1 MTVQSGWYGKRLA
14 ATHNLDAAPTLVLKD
29 DGKSAVAVTRMR
41 SSTGLAEASK
51 PVAADKALTVHLQL
65 QELKEHEVWIERQ
78 RVYAEPYQRGAVT
91 IIDLRQPSYAYVPSP
106 FDALN
111 FYVPMTALDEYGD
124 GEGLP
129 RIEAVACTFGAFDP
143 VIEHLGGALL
153 PFLDREERASRLLL
167 DQVHQALCA
176 HLIANCAGTRAP
188 VLAVRGGLAPWQ
200 KRRAEE
206 MLRADLRGDVSLADV
221 ARQCGLS
228 AGHFSRAFRQ
238 SFGATPHF
246 WLEQR
251 RIETA
256 KELLLRSSLALAD
269 IALACGFAA
278 APSLIRSFRRVVG
291 TTPAQWRR
299 SRSDSRSWS
308 ASRSTM

>member
-29 DGKSAVAVTRMR
+29 DGMSAVAITRMR

-65 QELKEHEVWIERQ
+65 QELKEHEVWIERE
-78 RVYAEPYQRGAVT
+78 RVYAQPYQRGAVT
-91 IIDLRQPSYAYVPSP
+91 ILDLRKPSFAYVPSP

-124 GEGLP
+124 SEGLP
-129 RIEAVACTFGAFDP
+129 RIDAVDCSFGAFDP
-143 VIEHLGGALL
+143 VIEHLGSALL
-153 PFLDREERASRLLL
+153 PFLEREEFASRLLL
-167 DQVHQALCA
+167 DQVQQALCA
-176 HLIANCAGTRAP
+176 HLIANCAGTRASMP
-188 VLAVRGGLAPWQ
+188 QLRGGLAPWQ
-200 KRRAEE
+200 RQRAEDI
-206 MLRADLRGDVSLADV
+206 LRANLQGDVSLAEV

-238 SFGATPHF
+238 SFGVTPYL

-251 RIETA
+251 RIAAA
-256 KELLLRSSLALAD
+256 KDRLLHSSLGLAD
-269 IALACGFAA
+269 IAVACGFAD

-291 TTPAQWRR
+291 TTPGQWRR
-299 SRSDSRSWS
+299 SRSDSRSQGS
-308 ASRSTM
+308 SRSLA